1 RSCSNCYGFPVGSS
15 CYWLPVIEV
24 LRDTNVDEGLLPD
37 TVNQLVPYLRVA
49 YCESVCMDLRWP
61 RPGLSDKHRRAARG
75 TVFGDLA
82 VSNTF
87 VNVLTVCVEGPR
99 DALCAFEA
107 FKPLSEVVVKVGD
120 YTSGITFKEAFF
132 ISAAECGVRSIT
144 FESIPRAGLI
154 GVTLVSALSFGFANP
169 TTGGDRNISGVLVFD
184 EDDEGS
190 GRNFDEDFVDL
201 LLQLVM

>member
-1 RSCSNCYGFPVGSS
+1 MIYVLFTCFRRSCSNCYGFPVGSS

-99 DALCAFEA
+99 DALCKFRFLPAIRGYNYVNA
-107 FKPLSEVVVKVGD
+107 HYRFKLKRWSVQQN
-120 YTSGITFKEAFF
+120 F
-132 ISAAECGVRSIT
+132 R
-144 FESIPRAGLI
+144 
-154 GVTLVSALSFGFANP
+154 VSLW
-169 TTGGDRNISGVLVFD
+169 
-184 EDDEGS
+184 
-190 GRNFDEDFVDL
+190 
-201 LLQLVM
+201 